1 MSTSSRK
8 SSSSASRRSARG
20 RVATPHGSSKITSR
34 GRSGRPA
41 SGQPSA
47 RPAARV
53 TPRVAPAAPVGSR
66 AGGRGK
72 LNTPAP
78 RPKTPSPSS
87 RETMRGRDGGSTGNA
102 YVRRAAVGAGIV
114 AGLALISLVVLFVM
128 AHLPVFVITGINA
141 AASEHVSEAQI
152 AKLASVEEGTTLLN
166 VDTSQITEKVSKNPW
181 VKRVIIKREFPDT
194 LGVSVEERS
203 VAALVVIGGGTSVW
217 ALGDDGV
224 WIEPVQ
230 LDTSS
235 GGDVVQ
241 LALARAQE
249 MGCLLI
255 ANVPATVNP
264 AQGAPSTDDS
274 ILDVLTYQGQ
284 LPDSISTEA
293 QVYYA
298 ASSGSIS
305 VVLKSGLE
313 VSLGAAND
321 VSAKV
326 QALKEIMANYG
337 DQLTYVNVRVPSK
350 PTYRK
355 VADGT
360 TLSGAADTVAQITAK
375 STPATTSSSSDGSGE
390 DGDDGS
396 DGDSAGDS
404 GQPRDAG
411 ADEG

>member
-1 MSTSSRK
+1 M
-8 SSSSASRRSARG
+8 
-20 RVATPHGSSKITSR
+20 
-34 GRSGRPA
+34 
-41 SGQPSA
+41 
-47 RPAARV
+47 
-53 TPRVAPAAPVGSR
+53 TPRAAPGAPAGSK

-87 RETMRGRDGGSTGNA
+87 RDALRGRDGGSGGNVN
-102 YVRRAAVGAGIV
+102 VRKVAIGAGI
-114 AGLALISLVVLFVM
+114 AAALALVSLIVLLVL
-128 AHLPVFVITGINA
+128 AQLPVFVITGINA
-141 AASEHVSEAQI
+141 TASEHVSESQI

-235 GGDVVQ
+235 GEDVVQ

-264 AQGAPSTDDS
+264 AQGAPSTDDP
-274 ILDVLTYQGQ
+274 ILDVLTYQSQ
-284 LPDSISTEA
+284 LPDSISSEA
-293 QVYYA
+293 QVFYA

-321 VSAKV
+321 VSAKA
-326 QALKEIMANYG
+326 QALSEIMANYG

-350 PTYRK
+350 PSYRK

-360 TLSGAADTVAQITAK
+360 SLGGAAKVVADNAATAAAATAQTADA
-375 STPATTSSSSDGSGE
+375 STGESEGDDEDDGESDSSSRGDGSE
-390 DGDDGS
+390 GDAEGS
-396 DGDSAGDS
+396 AY
-404 GQPRDAG
+404 
-411 ADEG
+411 ADEGE

>member
-53 TPRVAPAAPVGSR
+53 TPRVAPGAPVGSR

-194 LGVSVEERS
+194 LEVSVEERS

-298 ASSGSIS
+298 ASSGSVS

-375 STPATTSSSSDGSGE
+375 STPATTSSLSDGSGE